1 MGLKLNCQGFLLM
14 EVVIGL
20 GMIILLTQAI
30 MVAENII
37 AITNHNLLKREANMI
52 KIINTIQNDLI
63 KLNGVSLNQIK
74 LCKIESKGGDFY
86 YLCQN

>member
-1 MGLKLNCQGFLLM
+1 M

-37 AITNHNLLKREANMI
+37 AITNHNLLKREADMI

-74 LCKIESKGGDFY
+74 LCQIESKGGDFY